1 MKRADVEP
9 YYGATVLIT
18 VAIPS
23 LDDAVYIGRLS
34 PLRGSSR
41 LKRSVQGSTGE
52 KRPDLRLT
60 LEPLATVPPEY
71 ARTAT
76 NGLMLC
82 PIGAITSIKRLDD

>member
-41 LKRSVQGSTGE
+41 LKRSCKGRRVRSAQTC
-52 KRPDLRLT
+52 
-60 LEPLATVPPEY
+60 AY
-71 ARTAT
+71 ARTARDGT
-76 NGLMLC
+76 ARVCAHRDERSHALSDR
-82 PIGAITSIKRLDD
+82 AITSIKRLDD